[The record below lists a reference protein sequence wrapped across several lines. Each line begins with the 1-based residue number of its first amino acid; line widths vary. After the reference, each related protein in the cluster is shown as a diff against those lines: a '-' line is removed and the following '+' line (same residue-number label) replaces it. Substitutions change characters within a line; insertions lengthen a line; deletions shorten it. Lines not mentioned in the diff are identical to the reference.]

1 MGKSKIKPFIIAGI
15 IILIICL
22 IIGIY
27 FYNTTDF
34 LKSPKTLFTKYF
46 SQTAETLNPKGLSTA
61 NNLEEYMKLNNYK
74 EVGTTKFDFV
84 NGLGS
89 SDNNTAYVIKS
100 ELEKDVS
107 NNKIKMPIT
116 LNYRNHELLSGTV
129 LSSNDLYG
137 INIDGLTE
145 RYVSVRNVNLKE
157 LADKLGIENSKNI
170 PNSFKKIDTKNLNVT
185 ENLNNIFPK
194 YIENFDNRFGKDLF
208 SKEKDFKF
216 TLESNEYI
224 SNRYILTTTVNDFYS
239 FMKEQFT
246 VMKTDDTLKN
256 YLSDKFNVSNSLF
269 ESNLDSCIAK
279 CDMILSENEG
289 SNEFKVFV
297 YESDGKLI
305 KIEASTDNISYE
317 FYVYNTDG
325 FMKLFVN
332 YNNIEKITRKT
343 VETLKF
349 TVENDYDDTLMD
361 ISVIL
366 TKKVKNDNKVE
377 GNMAEYNEFDYRV
390 MYGIHNVSETNAD
403 RTLTAIINNRR
414 VLEYKSKITIGVNT
428 EIDTINSENSDI
440 LNEMT
445 DENLRNLVGTLTE
458 NAVGFIDVSDI
469 TIPEENTDSLVDTST
484 MDSATSDLNSA
495 FLSLAANFN
504 LEQHGEENLF
514 NYLTQDRLVSST
526 NFGNELLLSNE
537 KDIVLYRN
545 KARQTFLFRINI
557 TDTEIKIIESS
568 ELKDVYEYTLNDIL
582 YPPQPEPE
590 PEPELEPEPEEVPE
604 DEDVPNDDLIS
615 LMKSEIDSY
624 LSAVYNEALTTEEEL
639 VASDYI
645 NSDQLVNNCS
655 TIYEAFV
662 EEKEGGMFYVEC
674 KDEQGTMYSGVI
686 QITEEGLKLLMF
698 N

>member
-46 SQTAETLNPKGLSTA
+46 SQTTEALNPKGLSTA

-662 EEKEGGMFYVEC
+662 EEKECGMFYVEC

>member
-46 SQTAETLNPKGLSTA
+46 SQTTEVLNPKGLNA
-61 NNLEEYMKLNNYK
+61 NNSLEEYMKLNNYK

-170 PNSFKKIDTKNLNVT
+170 PNSIKKIDTNNLNVT

-194 YIENFDNRFGKDLF
+194 YIENFDKKFGKDLF
-208 SKEKDFKF
+208 VKEKEFKF

-256 YLSDKFNVSNSLF
+256 YLSDKFNISNSLL
-269 ESNLDSCIAK
+269 ESKLDGFITK
-279 CDMILSENEG
+279 CDKILSENEG

-297 YESDGKLI
+297 YECDGKLL
-305 KIEASTDNISYE
+305 KLEASTDNISYE

-325 FMKLFVN
+325 YMKLFVN
-332 YNNIEKITRKT
+332 YNNIETITRKT
-343 VETLKF
+343 VETLKVI
-349 TVENDYDDTLMD
+349 VENDYDDTSMD
-361 ISVIL
+361 VSAIL
-366 TKKVKNDNKVE
+366 TKKAKNENKVE
-377 GNMAEYNEFDYRV
+377 GNMAEYNEFDYRI
-390 MYGIHNVSETNAD
+390 MYGIHNVSDTNAD

-414 VLEYKSKITIGVNT
+414 VLEYKSKITIGVNA
-428 EIDTINSENSDI
+428 EIETINSENSDI

-445 DENLRNLVGTLTE
+445 DDNLRNLVSNLTE

-469 TIPEENTDSLVDTST
+469 AIPEEDPNTLIDTST
-484 MDSATSDLNSA
+484 LDSATSDLNSA
-495 FLSLAANFN
+495 FFSLAANYN
-504 LEQHGEENLF
+504 LEEHGEENLY

-537 KDIVLYRN
+537 KDIILYRN

-557 TDTEIKIIESS
+557 TDTEITIIESS

-590 PEPELEPEPEEVPE
+590 PEPEPEEVPE
-604 DEDVPNDDLIS
+604 EEEDAPNDDVVS

-624 LSAVYNEALTTEEEL
+624 LSAVYNEALTIEEEL

-645 NSDQLVNNCS
+645 NSEQLVNNCS

-674 KDEQGTMYSGVI
+674 KDEQGNMYSGVI

>member
-484 MDSATSDLNSA
+484 MDSAISDLNSA

>member
-100 ELEKDVS
+100 ELEKDFS

-224 SNRYILTTTVNDFYS
+224 
-239 FMKEQFT
+239 
-246 VMKTDDTLKN
+246 
-256 YLSDKFNVSNSLF
+256 
-269 ESNLDSCIAK
+269 
-279 CDMILSENEG
+279 
-289 SNEFKVFV
+289 
-297 YESDGKLI
+297 
-305 KIEASTDNISYE
+305 
-317 FYVYNTDG
+317 
-325 FMKLFVN
+325 
-332 YNNIEKITRKT
+332 
-343 VETLKF
+343 
-349 TVENDYDDTLMD
+349 
-361 ISVIL
+361 
-366 TKKVKNDNKVE
+366 
-377 GNMAEYNEFDYRV
+377 
-390 MYGIHNVSETNAD
+390 
-403 RTLTAIINNRR
+403 
-414 VLEYKSKITIGVNT
+414 
-428 EIDTINSENSDI
+428 
-440 LNEMT
+440 
-445 DENLRNLVGTLTE
+445 
-458 NAVGFIDVSDI
+458 
-469 TIPEENTDSLVDTST
+469 
-484 MDSATSDLNSA
+484 
-495 FLSLAANFN
+495 
-504 LEQHGEENLF
+504 
-514 NYLTQDRLVSST
+514 
-526 NFGNELLLSNE
+526 
-537 KDIVLYRN
+537 
-545 KARQTFLFRINI
+545 
-557 TDTEIKIIESS
+557 
-568 ELKDVYEYTLNDIL
+568 
-582 YPPQPEPE
+582 
-590 PEPELEPEPEEVPE
+590 
-604 DEDVPNDDLIS
+604 
-615 LMKSEIDSY
+615 
-624 LSAVYNEALTTEEEL
+624 
-639 VASDYI
+639 
-645 NSDQLVNNCS
+645 
-655 TIYEAFV
+655 
-662 EEKEGGMFYVEC
+662 
-674 KDEQGTMYSGVI
+674 
-686 QITEEGLKLLMF
+686 
-698 N
+698 

>member
-484 MDSATSDLNSA
+484 MDSAISDLNSA

-674 KDEQGTMYSGVI
+674 KDGQGTMYSGVI

>member
-674 KDEQGTMYSGVI
+674 KDEQGIMYSGVI

>member
-1 MGKSKIKPFIIAGI
+1 MSHLAIQLSK
-15 IILIICL
+15 L
-22 IIGIY
+22 
-27 FYNTTDF
+27 D
-34 LKSPKTLFTKYF
+34 
-46 SQTAETLNPKGLSTA
+46 
-61 NNLEEYMKLNNYK
+61 
-74 EVGTTKFDFV
+74 
-84 NGLGS
+84 
-89 SDNNTAYVIKS
+89 
-100 ELEKDVS
+100 S
-107 NNKIKMPIT
+107 NN
-116 LNYRNHELLSGTV
+116 
-129 LSSNDLYG
+129 
-137 INIDGLTE
+137 
-145 RYVSVRNVNLKE
+145 
-157 LADKLGIENSKNI
+157 
-170 PNSFKKIDTKNLNVT
+170 
-185 ENLNNIFPK
+185 
-194 YIENFDNRFGKDLF
+194 
-208 SKEKDFKF
+208 
-216 TLESNEYI
+216 
-224 SNRYILTTTVNDFYS
+224 
-239 FMKEQFT
+239 
-246 VMKTDDTLKN
+246 
-256 YLSDKFNVSNSLF
+256 
-269 ESNLDSCIAK
+269 
-279 CDMILSENEG
+279 
-289 SNEFKVFV
+289 EF
-297 YESDGKLI
+297 
-305 KIEASTDNISYE
+305 
-317 FYVYNTDG
+317 
-325 FMKLFVN
+325 
-332 YNNIEKITRKT
+332 
-343 VETLKF
+343 ETLKF
-349 TVENDYDDTLMD
+349 TVENDNDDTLMD

-484 MDSATSDLNSA
+484 MDSAISDLNSA

-662 EEKEGGMFYVEC
+662 DEKEGGMFYVEC

>member
-674 KDEQGTMYSGVI
+674 KDEQGNMYSGVI

>member
-332 YNNIEKITRKT
+332 YNNIEKITRKS

-390 MYGIHNVSETNAD
+390 MYGINNVSETNAE

-484 MDSATSDLNSA
+484 MDSAISDLNSA